1 MNKILL
7 IGCGYWGKNWYKTI
21 MSSPY
26 ELVGVVDPNPV
37 VDVTVPLFNSIE
49 EVNVEYTHAIIA
61 TNAELHL
68 NLKNQLNIPDS
79 NILVEKPCGIE
90 SNRSEFNN
98 CFPGYI
104 FLSSPQY
111 KYIKDILNQGILG
124 NIIYSRFERASMGPR
139 IRTDVS
145 IIEDYAIHDLY
156 LYQALFEP
164 TKTDIIGG
172 RLLNSFDNP
181 TQPDTLFLDV
191 SSNNH
196 ITTFFS
202 SWRYPSKTRK
212 IEIVGE
218 NGSIVWENDN
228 VYFHQ
233 SHYKK
238 INGLDKNRN
247 VGYELIETQ
256 PQEISLDLSQ
266 SNLHL
271 QLDDFLNQ
279 SNRKNIFLNTNNFI
293 WKIQKE
299 LLYLTNL

>member
-21 MSSPY
+21 MSSQY
-26 ELVGVVDPNPV
+26 ELVGIVDPNPV
-37 VDVTVPLFNSIE
+37 VEVDVPLFNSIE

-68 NLKNQLNIPDS
+68 DLKNQLNIPDS

-90 SNRSEFNN
+90 SNRSEFNH

-111 KYIKDILNQGILG
+111 KFIKETLNQNILG
-124 NIIYSRFERASMGPR
+124 KIIYSRFERASMGPR

-172 RLLNSFDNP
+172 RLLNSFNDP
-181 TQPDTLFLDV
+181 IQPDTLFLDV
-191 SSNNH
+191 FSNDH
-196 ITTFFS
+196 VTTFFS

-212 IEIVGE
+212 IEIIGK
-218 NGSIVWENDN
+218 NGSIIWENDN
-228 VYFHQ
+228 VYLNNSCYQ
-233 SHYKK
+233 PIK
-238 INGLDKNRN
+238 GLDKNRN

-256 PQEISLDLSQ
+256 PKEIILDLSQ

-271 QLDDFLNQ
+271 QLDDFINQ
-279 SNRKNIFLNTNNFI
+279 INRNKIFSDTNKFI
-293 WKIQKE
+293 WNIKE
-299 LLYLTNL
+299 KLLYSK

>member
-1 MNKILL
+1 
-7 IGCGYWGKNWYKTI
+7 
-21 MSSPY
+21 
-26 ELVGVVDPNPV
+26 
-37 VDVTVPLFNSIE
+37 
-49 EVNVEYTHAIIA
+49 
-61 TNAELHL
+61 
-68 NLKNQLNIPDS
+68 
-79 NILVEKPCGIE
+79 
-90 SNRSEFNN
+90 
-98 CFPGYI
+98 
-104 FLSSPQY
+104 
-111 KYIKDILNQGILG
+111 
-124 NIIYSRFERASMGPR
+124 MGPR

-271 QLDDFLNQ
+271 QLDDFINQ
-279 SNRKNIFLNTNNFI
+279 INRNQIFLNTNKFI
-293 WKIQKE
+293 GNVKE
-299 LLYLTNL
+299 KLLYSK